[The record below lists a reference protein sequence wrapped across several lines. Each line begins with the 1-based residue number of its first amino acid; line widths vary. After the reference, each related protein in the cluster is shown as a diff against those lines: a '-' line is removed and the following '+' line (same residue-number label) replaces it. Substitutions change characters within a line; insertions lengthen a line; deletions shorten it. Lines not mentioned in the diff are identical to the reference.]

1 MVKNRGVNET
11 VRPSP
16 QKNNTTANDYDMVLK
31 LESRFAPEN
40 LWLTK
45 RHGTSMMTWDVSTTP
60 EPTYTSCILKKE
72 QS

>member
-1 MVKNRGVNET
+1 MKNRVIDET

-16 QKNNTTANDYDMVLK
+16 PKKKPMIMMVLK
-31 LESRFAPEN
+31 LESRLAPQN

-45 RHGTSMMTWDVSTTP
+45 RHRTNMMTWDVSTTP